1 MKKFLSAIAI
11 VMTLGLACTKHDSF
25 PNPNGCPTI
34 TFKKIFVDGT
44 GSIFPIISL
53 TNDSEYSI
61 TNKEYDSVMVGMPWC
76 R

>member
-1 MKKFLSAIAI
+1 MKKFFLSIAI
-11 VMTLGLACTKHDSF
+11 VMTLGLACTKQGF

-34 TFKKIFVDGT
+34 KFKKIFVDGT

-76 R
+76 H